1 MKATLEF
8 NLPEDRDDFALATNA
23 SKMWSVLWELDQDLR
38 AKVKYAPD
46 DSNEDKLEAYQE
58 IREKLRELMRD
69 EDISFDMVS

>member
-1 MKATLEF
+1 MKAILEF
-8 NLPEDRDDFALATNA
+8 NLPEDRDDFSLATNA

-46 DSNEDKLEAYQE
+46 DSNEDKLEAYRE

>member
-46 DSNEDKLEAYQE
+46 DSNEDKLEAYRE
-58 IREKLRELMRD
+58 VREKLREFMRE
-69 EDISFDMVS
+69 EDISFDMVR

>member
-1 MKATLEF
+1 
-8 NLPEDRDDFALATNA
+8 
-23 SKMWSVLWELDQDLR
+23 MWSVLWELDQDLR
-38 AKVKYAPD
+38 ARVKYAPD

>member
-46 DSNEDKLEAYQE
+46 DSNEDKLEVYQE

>member
-38 AKVKYAPD
+38 ARVKYAPD

>member
-38 AKVKYAPD
+38 GRVKHAPD
-46 DSNEDKLEAYQE
+46 TANDYTIEAYRE
-58 IREKLRELMRD
+58 IREKLRELMSD

>member
-1 MKATLEF
+1 MKAILEF

-58 IREKLRELMRD
+58 IREKLRELMGD